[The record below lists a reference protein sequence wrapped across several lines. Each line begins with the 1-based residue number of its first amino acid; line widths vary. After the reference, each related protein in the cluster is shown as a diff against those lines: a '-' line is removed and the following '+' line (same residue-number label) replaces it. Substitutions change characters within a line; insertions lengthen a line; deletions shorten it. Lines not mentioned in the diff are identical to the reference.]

1 MHEHGGG
8 LDGDRGHQ
16 EVVVDVQ
23 LGLFTT
29 VEWVMLTTQVRE
41 VSQACE
47 TLLRRW
53 GEVLDGA
60 RGGPIA
66 SVFPC
71 FLCLFWNIFHHPMAF
86 PFKRH
91 ET

>member
-1 MHEHGGG
+1 MTRKS
-8 LDGDRGHQ
+8 LLSSLKSVLKLKKCMSM
-16 EVVVDVQ
+16 VVVLMEIEITKKELLNVQ

-60 RGGPIA
+60 RG
-66 SVFPC
+66 S
-71 FLCLFWNIFHHPMAF
+71 
-86 PFKRH
+86 
-91 ET
+91 E

>member
-1 MHEHGGG
+1 M
-8 LDGDRGHQ
+8 
-16 EVVVDVQ
+16 VVVLMEIEITKKELLNVQ

-60 RGGPIA
+60 RGG
-66 SVFPC
+66 
-71 FLCLFWNIFHHPMAF
+71 
-86 PFKRH
+86 
-91 ET
+91 E